1 MKTVLR
7 SGLLCLLLLCA
18 LALTACSGGV
28 SRGEAKDATEALF
41 LALSAG
47 DYEEA
52 ASLFHPA
59 AGITPDLMKA
69 FCETLQEEF
78 AADVTEGIVI
88 DAYTGMRSAYYDS
101 NVGGSL
107 YELTMNV
114 KIGGTPLSLTT
125 EVIRTETGFGIRNI
139 HCNP

>member
-1 MKTVLR
+1 MKTLLR

-59 AGITPDLMKA
+59 AGIT
-69 FCETLQEEF
+69 
-78 AADVTEGIVI
+78 
-88 DAYTGMRSAYYDS
+88 
-101 NVGGSL
+101 
-107 YELTMNV
+107 
-114 KIGGTPLSLTT
+114 T
-125 EVIRTETGFGIRNI
+125 EVIRMETGFGIRNI